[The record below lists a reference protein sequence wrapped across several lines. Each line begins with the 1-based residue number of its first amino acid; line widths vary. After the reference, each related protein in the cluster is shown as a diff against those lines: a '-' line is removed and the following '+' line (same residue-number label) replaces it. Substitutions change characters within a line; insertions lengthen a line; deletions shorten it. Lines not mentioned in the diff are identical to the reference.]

1 MRKRFEQQKK
11 LGVIS
16 ISEVKLPLKSRDEL
30 PPILM
35 ALQYIYVTPE
45 LNEEVFRI
53 LEEKVQK
60 GKKKTGRYGMD
71 LWHILVLSVVRLG
84 LDANYDRLED
94 FANHHKLIRQIL
106 GVETTFGEAKVFSMQ
121 SIKDNISLLDEETI
135 MQINEVVVSFGH
147 QLVKKKGE
155 GLHIKVDTYVLET
168 NVHFPTDMNLLWDA
182 GRKSLDMIEGAI
194 AEGILDWKGWRKG
207 KYWRRELKKL
217 MRISAKASRSGGK
230 NKKEIEKEHVR
241 SYLELARSLSGK
253 IGASLL
259 AIYERVLTT
268 NQVEMHAKKIET
280 LEYFHGM
287 LNKQI
292 DLVERRVIRDETIP
306 AEEKIH
312 SLFEPHTEWLCKGK
326 SNKRVELGHNILVT
340 SDQWGFIVDHVVVK
354 KQADVSLSI
363 PLADRLLSRYGEGV
377 IESISF
383 DKGFYKKENKEL
395 LGLYIPAVIMPKK
408 GKKNKAEQEEE
419 SSKTFKNLRHKHSA
433 IESDIN
439 RLEHHGLDS
448 CPDKGLDAFK
458 RYCAL
463 GVFAANLHKLGNVLQ
478 EKARKHCEKSRKAA

>member
-1 MRKRFEQQKK
+1 MRKRFEQQRK

-35 ALQYIYVTPE
+35 ALQHVYATPE

-53 LEEKVQK
+53 VEEKVMS
-60 GKKKTGRYGMD
+60 GKKKTGRYGME

-94 FANHHKLIRQIL
+94 FANHHNLIRQIM
-106 GVETTFGEAKVFSMQ
+106 GVETGFGEGKIYSMQ
-121 SIKDNISLLDEETI
+121 SIKDNVSLLDVETI
-135 MQINEVVVSFGH
+135 NKINEVVLKAGH
-147 QLVKKKGE
+147 RLVKKKDD
-155 GLHIKVDTYVLET
+155 GLNLKVDTYALEA

-182 GRKSLDMIEGAI
+182 GRKSLDLIEDAI
-194 AEGILDWKGWRKG
+194 GEGLLEGKGWRKC
-207 KYWRRELKKL
+207 KYWRKELKKL
-217 MRISAKASRSGGK
+217 MRISTKASIGGGK
-230 NKKEIEKEHVR
+230 NKEEIEKEEVK
-241 SYLELARSLSGK
+241 SYLELSRSLSEK

-259 AIYERVLTT
+259 AIYERVLST
-268 NQVEMHAKKIET
+268 NQVEAHAEKIGT

-292 DLVERRVIRDETIP
+292 NLVERRVIWDEQIP

-312 SLFEPHTEWLCKGK
+312 SLFEPHVEWLYKGK
-326 SNKRVELGHNILVT
+326 SNKRVELGHNILVA
-340 SDQWGFIVDHVVVK
+340 SDQWGFIVDHLVVE

-363 PLADRLLSRYGEGV
+363 PLADRLLSRYGEDA
-377 IESISF
+377 IESMSF

-395 LGLYIPAVIMPKK
+395 LGLYIPEVIMPKK
-408 GKKNKAEQEEE
+408 GKKNQAEQAEE
-419 SSKTFKNLRHKHSA
+419 SSKTFKKLRHKHSA
-433 IESDIN
+433 VESDIN
-439 RLEHHGLDS
+439 RLEHHGLDR
-448 CPDKGLDAFK
+448 CPDKGLKAFK

-463 GVFAANLHKLGNVLQ
+463 GVLAANLHKLGNVLQ
-478 EKARKHCEKSRKAA
+478 EKAREQCEKSRKAA

>member
-1 MRKRFEQQKK
+1 
-11 LGVIS
+11 
-16 ISEVKLPLKSRDEL
+16 
-30 PPILM
+30 
-35 ALQYIYVTPE
+35 
-45 LNEEVFRI
+45 
-53 LEEKVQK
+53 KVMK
-60 GKKKTGRYGMD
+60 GKKKTGRYGME

-94 FANHHKLIRQIL
+94 FANHHSLIRKIM
-106 GVETTFGEAKVFSMQ
+106 GVEMGFGEGKVFSIQ
-121 SIKDNISLLDEETI
+121 SIKDNVSLLDEETI
-135 MQINEVVVSFGH
+135 RQINEVVISSGH
-147 QLVKKKGE
+147 QLVKKKDE
-155 GLHIKVDTYVLET
+155 GMRIKVDTYVLES

-182 GRKSLDMIEGAI
+182 GRKSLEMIEGAI
-194 AEGILDWKGWRKG
+194 GEGLLDWKGWRKG

-230 NKKEIEKEHVR
+230 NKNEIEKEHVR
-241 SYLELARSLSGK
+241 SYLELSRSLSGK

-312 SLFEPHTEWLCKGK
+312 SLFEPHTEWLYKGK

-340 SDQWGFIVDHVVVK
+340 SDQWGFIVDHVVVE

-363 PLADRLLSRYGEGV
+363 PLADRLLSRYGEGA

-408 GKKNKAEQEEE
+408 GKKNKAEEEEE
-419 SSKTFKNLRHKHSA
+419 SSKTFKKLRHKHSA
-433 IESDIN
+433 VESDIN
-439 RLEHHGLDS
+439 RLEYHGLDR
-448 CPDKGLDAFK
+448 CPDKGVKAFR

-463 GVFAANLHKLGNVLQ
+463 GVLAANLHNLGNVL
-478 EKARKHCEKSRKAA
+478 

>member
-1 MRKRFEQQKK
+1 M
-11 LGVIS
+11 
-16 ISEVKLPLKSRDEL
+16 
-30 PPILM
+30 
-35 ALQYIYVTPE
+35 
-45 LNEEVFRI
+45 
-53 LEEKVQK
+53 
-60 GKKKTGRYGMD
+60 
-71 LWHILVLSVVRLG
+71 
-84 LDANYDRLED
+84 
-94 FANHHKLIRQIL
+94 
-106 GVETTFGEAKVFSMQ
+106 
-121 SIKDNISLLDEETI
+121 
-135 MQINEVVVSFGH
+135 
-147 QLVKKKGE
+147 
-155 GLHIKVDTYVLET
+155 LET

-182 GRKSLDMIEGAI
+182 GRKSLDMIEGALE
-194 AEGILDWKGWRKG
+194 EGILDWKGWRKG

-292 DLVERRVIRDETIP
+292 DLVERRVIRGETIP
-306 AEEKIH
+306 SEEKIH
-312 SLFEPHTEWLCKGK
+312 SLFEPHTEWLYKGK
-326 SNKRVELGHNILVT
+326 SNKRVELGHNILVA
-340 SDQWGFIVDHVVVK
+340 SDQWGFIGDHLVVE

-363 PLADRLLSRYGEGV
+363 PLAERLLIHYGEGE
-377 IESISF
+377 IKSISF

-395 LGLYIPAVIMPKK
+395 LGLYIPEVIMPKK

-419 SSKTFKNLRHKHSA
+419 SSKTFKKLRHKHSA
-433 IESDIN
+433 VESDIN
-439 RLEHHGLDS
+439 RLEHHGLDR
-448 CPDKGLDAFK
+448 CPDKGLKAFK

-463 GVFAANLHKLGNVLQ
+463 GVLAANLHKLGNVLQ
-478 EKARKHCEKSRKAA
+478 EKARKQCEKSQKAA